1 MIRPNNT
8 GKNIPVLKSMLFIDE
23 SFIHFLLLF
32 VGRSLVQYKLKYNKI
47 FSWADC
53 KKNLK
58 RIHQFCFADDTTVFV
73 YDLSSHY
80 YFAPHCLAGICQLC
94 ERLSS
99 LSLSLIPLCWLPP
112 SLADGPIHTGPDHEL
127 CWVIHWS
134 NQTGMTIQNVNK
146 CNSCSRPTHYSHLT
160 RAAEN
165 GEKYTTWLF
174 ECFPSVFASES
185 KLDLLRGEIHCPIL
199 TLQVILHSVNIV
211 HFRVCF
217 YLRAMTGLVAWHLI
231 FGRKYSHCIAALC
244 LHNLRKHQSIPVNHE
259 IQILASCGSHKEL
272 KPWDVHFWKHF

>member
-53 KKNLK
+53 KKTWKEFIN
-58 RIHQFCFADDTTVFV
+58 FALLMTR
-73 YDLSSHY
+73 L
-80 YFAPHCLAGICQLC
+80 CLFMICQVIIILL
-94 ERLSS
+94 RTAWPGSASS
-99 LSLSLIPLCWLPP
+99 VSVSPLSLIPLCWHPP

-174 ECFPSVFASES
+174 ECFPSVFASVS

-259 IQILASCGSHKEL
+259 ILQVVFPIKN
-272 KPWDVHFWKHF
+272 

>member
-1 MIRPNNT
+1 MN
-8 GKNIPVLKSMLFIDE
+8 LLFI
-23 SFIHFLLLF
+23 SCCCLL
-32 VGRSLVQYKLKYNKI
+32 VRRLVQYKLKYNKI

-53 KKNLK
+53 KKLEKNSSILLCWWHDCVCLWFVK
-58 RIHQFCFADDTTVFV
+58 SLLFCSALPGRDT
-73 YDLSSHY
+73 
-80 YFAPHCLAGICQLC
+80 ICQLC
-94 ERLSS
+94 ERLYSP

-112 SLADGPIHTGPDHEL
+112 SQPGPIHTGPDHGL

-146 CNSCSRPTHYSHLT
+146 CNSCSRRTHYGHLT

-165 GEKYTTWLF
+165 GEKYTTRLF
-174 ECFPSVFASES
+174 ECACFPSVFASVS

-231 FGRKYSHCIAALC
+231 FGRKYSHRIAL
-244 LHNLRKHQSIPVNHE
+244 LLFVYITSGNINPFQ
-259 IQILASCGSHKEL
+259 
-272 KPWDVHFWKHF
+272 

>member
-1 MIRPNNT
+1 
-8 GKNIPVLKSMLFIDE
+8 MLFIDE

-53 KKNLK
+53 KKLEKNSSILLCWWHDCVCLWFVK
-58 RIHQFCFADDTTVFV
+58 SLLFCSALPGRDT
-73 YDLSSHY
+73 
-80 YFAPHCLAGICQLC
+80 ICQLC

-99 LSLSLIPLCWLPP
+99 LSRLSLSLIPLCWLPP

-231 FGRKYSHCIAALC
+231 FCRKYSHCIAALC

-272 KPWDVHFWKHF
+272 KPWDVHFWKYF